1 MYGDPDSKVHGAN
14 MGPIWGQ
21 QDPRG
26 PHVGHLN
33 FAIWGRTRDSFTNHF
48 ISFLCFYLWCKRY
61 PPSLSLRNGIRDI
74 DIKLNL
80 RQMGLIIS
88 DIDIE
93 FIDWCVI
100 Y

>member
-1 MYGDPDSKVHGAN
+1 M
-14 MGPIWGQ
+14 
-21 QDPRG
+21 
-26 PHVGHLN
+26 
-33 FAIWGRTRDSFTNHF
+33 
-48 ISFLCFYLWCKRY
+48 KRY

-93 FIDWCVI
+93 FIAWCVI
-100 Y
+100 